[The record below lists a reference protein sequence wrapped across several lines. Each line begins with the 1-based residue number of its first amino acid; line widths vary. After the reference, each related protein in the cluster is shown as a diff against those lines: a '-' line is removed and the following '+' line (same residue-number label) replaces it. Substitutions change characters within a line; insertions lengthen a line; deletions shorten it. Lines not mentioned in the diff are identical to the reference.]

1 MEKLNQIIFYSIDKA
16 IRSYRQFAQ
25 HRLKNHGFDLTID
38 QWIIIKCLLE
48 NPGIEQHEIGQYVF
62 KDNASVT
69 RIVNILVENEYLVR
83 NPHPNDRRKVQ
94 LIVTDLA
101 VDIVEKMHSIVKEN
115 RAMTLE
121 GIDQSD
127 LETVRK
133 VMQKIA
139 ENCEKERKA

>member
-25 HRLKNHGFDLTID
+25 QRLKNHGFDLTID

-48 NPGIEQHEIGQYVF
+48 NPGIEQHEISQHVF

-69 RIVNILVENEYLVR
+69 RIVNILVENGYLVR

-101 VDIVEKMHSIVKEN
+101 VDIVERMHSIVKEN

-121 GIDQSD
+121 GISQSD

-139 ENCEKERKA
+139 ENCEKERKG